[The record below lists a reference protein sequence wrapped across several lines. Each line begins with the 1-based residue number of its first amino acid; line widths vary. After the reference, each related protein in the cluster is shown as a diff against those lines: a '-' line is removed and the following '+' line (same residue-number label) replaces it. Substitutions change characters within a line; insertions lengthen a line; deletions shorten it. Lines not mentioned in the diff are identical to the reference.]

1 MGIGCPPR
9 VTQRMN
15 TPSNPETS
23 GSGQHGPGAGAKV
36 RRLLPLTVWLCSD
49 TPDTSTRNNNDSG
62 DQGAE
67 HGRSCVRHRQMVGK
81 QLARH
86 LITACTDE
94 GDLVAEAFTASEA
107 TLAAAGELG
116 RRAVACVPH
125 FPLAQH
131 IGTRLRAILPENRL
145 TGLAMRPCRPDQMSQ
160 GLTDH
165 LEKASLVIA
174 APPSYE
180 VGGRAVKGVANRDC
194 PACRADIW
202 MLTEQQLGKFLA
214 AAWRVLRPGGH
225 LAIITTA
232 RHQDGRLVDPA
243 PLIIRQVR
251 VLGFRY
257 AQHVIALRVPID
269 GDELV
274 VQADPSE
281 LAQLRDIR
289 SRALPPTVSVHAD
302 VCLFRKAPSGAGGAR

>member
-1 MGIGCPPR
+1 
-9 VTQRMN
+9 MN
-15 TPSNPETS
+15 TPSDSEAS
-23 GSGQHGPGAGAKV
+23 GAGWHGPGAGAKV

-49 TPDTSTRNNNDSG
+49 TATTTKSNGSG
-62 DQGAE
+62 NQDE
-67 HGRSCVRHRQMVGK
+67 KRSCARHREMVGE

-86 LITACTDE
+86 LINACTQD
-94 GDLVAEAFTASEA
+94 GDLVAEAFTCGEA
-107 TLAAAGELG
+107 TLVAAGELG

-131 IGTRLRAILPENRL
+131 IGVRLRAALPEDRL
-145 TGLAMRPCRPDQMSQ
+145 TGLAMRPCRPDQMAR
-160 GLTDH
+160 GFADH
-165 LEKASLVIA
+165 LEKVDLVIA

-180 VGGRAVKGVANRDC
+180 VGGRPEKGVASWDC
-194 PACRADIW
+194 PACRADMW
-202 MLTEQQLGKFLA
+202 MLTEQQLGAFLA
-214 AAWRVLRPGGH
+214 ASWRVLRPGGH
-225 LAIITTA
+225 LAVITTA
-232 RHQDGRLVDPA
+232 RHQGGRLVDPA
-243 PLIIRQVR
+243 PLIIRQAR

-281 LAQLRDIR
+281 LGQLRDIR